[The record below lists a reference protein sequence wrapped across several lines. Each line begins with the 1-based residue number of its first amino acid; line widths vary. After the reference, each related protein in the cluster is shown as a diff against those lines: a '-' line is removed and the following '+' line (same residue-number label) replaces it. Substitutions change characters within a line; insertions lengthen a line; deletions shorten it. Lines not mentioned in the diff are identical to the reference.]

1 MLCSYCVIVVLG
13 AVILNVVK
21 LIFRVSMLIVIR
33 LIVAMLSVV
42 APMRRKTNK

>member
-1 MLCSYCVIVVLG
+1 MLCGYSVIVVLG

-21 LIFRVSMLIVIR
+21 LIFRVSMLIAIR
-33 LIVAMLSVV
+33 LSVVMLSVV